1 LTASHPIVN
10 EGQRLFLRT
19 GRAGSALARELGVS
33 PSAVS
38 HWASGRKLPS
48 QEQRRILEIKL
59 GIAEGAWGRRC
70 EPEAPAQPAPPRPAP
85 RPAKEV
91 LLRPGAELPPQD
103 GAGPGQPRRVVAPDQ
118 VPPLETT
125 DPDDPVAGV
134 RALVNRAR
142 VAMATQ
148 NLTPGEMKAWG
159 DQLYRGLKMQQD
171 MQDSA
176 EVRQDVIANHPA
188 WASLRDR
195 ILDALADHPDALEA
209 VVRAMDGDGL
219 EG

>member
-1 LTASHPIVN
+1 MTASHPIVN

-48 QEQRRILEIKL
+48 PEQRRILEIKL
-59 GIAEGAWGRRC
+59 GIAESAWGRRC
-70 EPEAPAQPAPPRPAP
+70 APDEPTPAPPRAAP

-91 LLRPGAELPPQD
+91 PLRPGMELPSQD

-118 VPPLETT
+118 VPPVETT

-134 RALVNRAR
+134 RALVARAR

-171 MQDSA
+171 MQDA
-176 EVRQDVIANHPA
+176 VAVRQDVIANHPA

-195 ILDALADHPDALEA
+195 ILDALANHPDALEA
-209 VVRAMDGDGL
+209 VVRAMDGDGS